1 MKYLCYRENVSAIA
15 PAVVCAMKFVNS
27 FARRQHPFDIATK
40 PINTDS
46 IFLTRILLLCS
57 GFNFSHNNLTHSC
70 FREFYR
76 NPFGVQLATFSN
88 IKQYLAR
95 AARRGGQGWNIVPP
109 VQHRLWR
116 LPYLLMYFFRT
127 LPKLYKSIGA
137 FEVRAIIDTRITFL
151 ITLCTSVTVF
161 KTL

>member
-95 AARRGGQGWNIVPP
+95 AARRGGQKAEI
-109 VQHRLWR
+109 
-116 LPYLLMYFFRT
+116 
-127 LPKLYKSIGA
+127 
-137 FEVRAIIDTRITFL
+137 
-151 ITLCTSVTVF
+151 
-161 KTL
+161 